1 MALFDIFRSKQT
13 LRLIDLV
20 KRSYKSVRVV
30 GRGTIKIDPAEI
42 RATPEF
48 KEAQRKAAE
57 IVERSREKY

>member
-1 MALFDIFRSKQT
+1 MALFDRFRSKET

-30 GRGTIKIDPAEI
+30 GRGTIKIDPAEV

-48 KEAQRKAAE
+48 KEAQQRAAE
-57 IVERSREKY
+57 IVKRSREKY